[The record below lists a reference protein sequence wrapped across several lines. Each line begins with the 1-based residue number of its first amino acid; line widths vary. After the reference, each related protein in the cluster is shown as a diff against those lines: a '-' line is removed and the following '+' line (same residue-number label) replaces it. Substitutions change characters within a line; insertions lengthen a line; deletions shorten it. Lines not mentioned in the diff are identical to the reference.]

1 MSSDTRETPTLPSTA
16 LSRLTD
22 GYGIRLDPI
31 GARLVV
37 IGQLV
42 DVSPKRKVNG
52 GGFLMFKQP
61 GWNTTSDGRTFWDGG
76 CWHVHVAW
84 NEDGKR
90 QEMAATGASPEDALT
105 SLEQSLLDEIQD
117 PGILAAAQAAVKKAR
132 ESREEIPSELSR

>member
-1 MSSDTRETPTLPSTA
+1 MEPEKQAPTLPSTS

-61 GWNTTSDGRTFWDGG
+61 GWNVTSDGRTFWDAG

-90 QEMAATGASPEDALT
+90 QEMSATGATPEDALT
-105 SLEQSLLDEIQD
+105 SLEQSLLAEIRD
-117 PGILAAAQAAVKKAR
+117 PDILAVAQAAVKEAR
-132 ESREEIPSELSR
+132 ESCEEIPPELSR